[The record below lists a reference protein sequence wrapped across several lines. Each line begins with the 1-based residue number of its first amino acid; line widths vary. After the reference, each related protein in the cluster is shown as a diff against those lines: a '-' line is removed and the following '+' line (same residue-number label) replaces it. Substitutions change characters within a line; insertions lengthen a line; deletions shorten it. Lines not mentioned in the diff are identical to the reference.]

1 MGLYTKLPEDLHEV
15 DVVIC
20 GGGSAGCV
28 LTSRLAQADPSLS
41 ILLIEQGKD
50 NHHVP
55 KVIHPGLFPENLE
68 PDSDSAIFWQG
79 NKSPELAGRAPIVPS
94 GGILGGGSSIN
105 WMVFTRGQRSDY
117 DSWNMKGWSAEDV
130 LPFLKKL
137 ETYHGQ
143 GEKEHHGH
151 EGPIHISK
159 GTFTAKRAEDAF
171 IDTAAA
177 LGYREFKDLQ
187 NLDNNNGTERWL
199 RYVGPDGLRQDA
211 AHRYLHPLL
220 ESGNYPNLHVLVQ
233 HKIKRVLFDENL
245 NANGVELHSSTGGL
259 EVKARRLVVLS
270 SGANGTPLILERSG
284 LGAAQVLKRAGV
296 KQLVDL
302 PGVGADYQDHH
313 LSLWTYRTDLTPF
326 ETLNGFGKGKFD
338 INNPSKEVKA
348 LMGWNSMDASG
359 KFRPTEDEVEALG
372 PDFKAA
378 WDRDFK
384 NAPDRPLMIIAMYN
398 AFLGKKGGIAGNFGD
413 FSTLP
418 DDAEYISCANWT
430 AYPYS
435 RGSIHITGPE
445 ATDLPDFNVGY
456 LTDPGDVDLKKH
468 VWAYKISRE
477 MFRRMAIYRGELAS
491 MHPRFPDGSKAAVQ
505 ERADGPI
512 PVDSPRIQYS
522 ADDDKAIEKAVRE
535 VVGTTWHSLGTCKMK
550 ARDDK
555 GVVDSSLNVYGVQ
568 RLKIADLSVPPE
580 NVGANTNNTALMIGE
595 KAADIVVRELGLGN
609 KRKDSGVVKRD

>member
-1 MGLYTKLPEDLHEV
+1 M
-15 DVVIC
+15 
-20 GGGSAGCV
+20 
-28 LTSRLAQADPSLS
+28 
-41 ILLIEQGKD
+41 
-50 NHHVP
+50 
-55 KVIHPGLFPENLE
+55 
-68 PDSDSAIFWQG
+68 
-79 NKSPELAGRAPIVPS
+79 
-94 GGILGGGSSIN
+94 
-105 WMVFTRGQRSDY
+105 
-117 DSWNMKGWSAEDV
+117 
-130 LPFLKKL
+130 
-137 ETYHGQ
+137 
-143 GEKEHHGH
+143 
-151 EGPIHISK
+151 
-159 GTFTAKRAEDAF
+159 
-171 IDTAAA
+171 
-177 LGYREFKDLQ
+177 GYREFKDLQ

-199 RYVGPDGLRQDA
+199 RYVGPDGRRQDA

-233 HKIKRVLFDENL
+233 HKIKRVLFDEKL
-245 NANGVELHSSTGGL
+245 NANGVELHSSTGGIK
-259 EVKARRLVVLS
+259 VKARRLVVLS

-284 LGAAQVLKRAGV
+284 LGDSQVLERAGV

-313 LSLWTYRTDLTPF
+313 LSLWSYRTDLTPF
-326 ETLNGFGKGKFD
+326 ETLNGFGKGNFD
-338 INNPSKEVKA
+338 INSPSKEVQA
-348 LMGWNSMDASG
+348 LLGWNSMDASG
-359 KFRPTEDEVEALG
+359 KFRPTEEEVEALG
-372 PDFKAA
+372 PEFKAA
-378 WDRDFK
+378 WDKDFK

-445 ATDLPDFNVGY
+445 ATDSPDFNVGY

-491 MHPRFPDGSKAAVQ
+491 MHPRFPEGSKAAVQ
-505 ERADGPI
+505 ETADGPVPI
-512 PVDSPRIQYS
+512 DTPRIQYS
-522 ADDDKAIEKAVRE
+522 ADDDKAIEAAIRE

-550 ARDDK
+550 PRGDK

-568 RLKIADLSVPPE
+568 RLKLADLSVPPE

-595 KAADIVVRELGLGN
+595 KAADIIVRELGLGN
-609 KRKDSGVVKRD
+609 KRKDSGTVHRE